1 MRFIV
6 DKLTN
11 MNGKIQT
18 LFRKLFR
25 HQEKIT
31 QEAPQESMNISVDY
45 RNLLSPCDIL
55 PNKPSYQSVNE
66 LDFAISHERC
76 TNIAVTGC
84 YGAGKSSV
92 IETCMRRHPKF
103 KVLDVSLSDLIE
115 NHVREQEQGDE
126 YEDQIESKIFK
137 HILYQSD
144 YHRTRQVRSNRIN
157 HLSIFKSI
165 LCSICV
171 TLGIF
176 AIFFVKGYNL
186 SPREGSIWYF
196 ISANCEN
203 AQLVSTILYSTSF
216 VIMFCSIIALLV
228 LIIRSANNWNIHRV
242 VAKIGNVGPE
252 FEALKDTTTFEK
264 MLGQLLYFFKAGGYD
279 IVVFEDLDRSFN
291 PDRLFLKFREIN
303 LLLNNSA
310 YYKRHKKIIRF
321 IYAVKDNV
329 FQTDVRT
336 KFFDYIVPVIPIVD
350 SYNCGDYLIKEYKD
364 LFKTISQ
371 QDLLTLGMYVKG
383 KRELSNVI
391 NEFLLYKSANVLK
404 GKMSET
410 KLLAMMIYKNRYP
423 GDYAAAY
430 INNGYLYA
438 IFADKRPFYK
448 AAVDRQNEELLMIKD
463 SIQKLKSEI
472 LDTCKEALEWLK
484 DTQEATALIYN
495 GQRYSLENIEI
506 GDLFLQLFREDKI
519 REFVAVDADEDEV
532 IKKLSP
538 LRSVISEM
546 ADDDKWEF
554 IQRKEQQIR
563 EFNGQYEDV
572 ERKIELI
579 KREKMC
585 ELISMDAAENVKENI
600 TQICK
605 SANVKDSL
613 EDTELEEYVNMVFS
627 FIRRKYISEDYAMYM
642 SYNYE
647 GSLTKNDFD
656 FVNSLYQGLPLS
668 YELEL
673 TNFQGII
680 EKLHTEDYHTEAC
693 LNFSFVDYLIKGKEK
708 SNFENLILTA
718 RAKPDFVVQYCQTR
732 GDVLFAEK
740 VFGRWDN
747 CVGYIEKIDDI
758 ELKRKM
764 KALFY
769 SVAPKTI
776 QLSKEEKD
784 LIASEYEFISSVM
797 EYGDTKKLSE
807 FVRHQGILFDRLV
820 SPKENDKG
828 FYQYVVENCFFQINL
843 ENQQVIF
850 GKDWNSRPLTQILN
864 GDSAIKSYLTKDL
877 NILIPTFGK
886 EATHEDGAALVFLAN
901 NEKVRGDILKDY
913 FSNQINKID
922 ADAITIGT
930 SAQIAFDTNVI
941 AATWKNVGD
950 YFLLNKNKDSLLAFI
965 RRNFNQLAN
974 QNCTKPCNQVMDLL
988 FTDNDTLNIEE
999 YKRLVL
1005 CFRQMVLD
1013 NTPEVLEDLDAE
1025 RLFLLV
1031 KNKMIGYSNENSE
1044 FVAQQDANLFVQ
1056 YLISVF
1062 DDFREDANFDE
1073 SVLTNEIGIAFL
1085 NSDATLGL
1093 KGIMLREYLNIDPE
1107 GTDVSE
1113 YAKLTCFYYNELSDL
1128 GADDADDVVTAMDL
1142 YHANGSDWAL
1152 KMSLINKLNQVV
1164 PFNAKFETKL
1174 LLSLHMDEYKKLTYN
1189 GCQAPS
1195 FDAVP
1200 ENNQLLDFLKDQ
1212 PYYVHKVGDPIFGKR
1227 KVYMIHHPL
1236 E

>member
-1 MRFIV
+1 
-6 DKLTN
+6 

-55 PNKPSYQSVNE
+55 PDKPSYQSVNE

-103 KVLDVSLSDLIE
+103 KVLDVSLFDLIE
-115 NHVREQEQGDE
+115 NHVREQKQGDE

-448 AAVDRQNEELLMIKD
+448 AAVNRQNEELLMIKD
-463 SIQKLKSEI
+463 SIQKLNSEI
-472 LDTCKEALEWLK
+472 LDICKEALEWLK

-506 GDLFLQLFREDKI
+506 GDSFLQLFREDKI

-532 IKKLSP
+532 IKKLSS

-585 ELISMDAAENVKENI
+585 ELISMDMDAAENVKENI

-656 FVNSLYQGLPLS
+656 FVNSLYQGLPLP

-732 GDVLFAEK
+732 GDVSFAEK

-820 SPKENDKG
+820 SPKENNKG

-864 GDSAIKSYLTKDL
+864 GDSAVKSYLTKDL

-886 EATHEDGAALVFLAN
+886 EATHEEGAALVFLAN

-950 YFLLNKNKDSLLAFI
+950 YFLLNKNEDSLLAFI

-974 QNCTKPCNQVMDLL
+974 QNCTKLCNQVMDLL
-988 FTDNDTLNIEE
+988 FTDNDTLNIDE
-999 YKRLVL
+999 YKRLAP
-1005 CFRQMVLD
+1005 CFASIVID
-1013 NTPEVLEDLDAE
+1013 DAPNKLEDLNTD
-1025 RLFLLV
+1025 RLSVLV
-1031 KNKMIGYSNENSE
+1031 ENKMISYDEENVN
-1044 FVAQQDANLFVQ
+1044 FVKAYGASVFAQ
-1056 YLISVF
+1056 YLVSVF
-1062 DDFREDANFDE
+1062 EDFKEDGTFDE
-1073 SVLTNEIGIAFL
+1073 SLLTNEVGIAFL
-1085 NSDATLGL
+1085 NSNATLEQKADMLVNYLSVDATGV
-1093 KGIMLREYLNIDPE
+1093 N
-1107 GTDVSE
+1107 TSE
-1113 YAKLTCFYYNELSDL
+1113 YAKLFCFYINKLNDFK
-1128 GADDADDVVTAMDL
+1128 GVDATKIVSAMDL
-1142 YHANGSDWAL
+1142 YQEGGAEWGV
-1152 KMSLINKLNQVV
+1152 KMSLINKLNLSKS
-1164 PFNAKFETKL
+1164 FNANFETQMLKT
-1174 LLSLHMDEYKKLTYN
+1174 LHMESYDKLTYN
-1189 GCQAPS
+1189 GSQIVKL
-1195 FDAVP
+1195 DDNP
-1200 ENNQLLDFLKDQ
+1200 ENNQLLDFLKEQ
-1212 PYYVHKVGDPIFGKR
+1212 NYYISNVGEPILGKR
-1227 KVYMIHHPL
+1227 KVSMIHHPL